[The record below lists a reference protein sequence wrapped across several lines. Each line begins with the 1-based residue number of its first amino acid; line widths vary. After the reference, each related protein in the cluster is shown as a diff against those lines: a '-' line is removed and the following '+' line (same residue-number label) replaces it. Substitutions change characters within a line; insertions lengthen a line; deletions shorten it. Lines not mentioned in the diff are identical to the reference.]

1 MGILRWTKRAGSLWT
16 VLKQAE
22 PQDFTKYSSHFSEL
36 SFMQKVSRVGE
47 LLGDTV
53 LMPVLKLYYILM
65 EPSVPK
71 QSKLYIMGA
80 LGYFILPIDLLPDFI
95 PGLLGFSD
103 DLIVVG
109 IILKQVR
116 KYETPQIHA
125 KAEHL
130 LHKLCPLKKETQP
143 AL

>member
-1 MGILRWTKRAGSLWT
+1 MGILRLTRRAGSLWT

-22 PQDFTKYSSHFSEL
+22 PKDFTKYSSHFSEL
-36 SFMQKVSRVGE
+36 SFMQKVGRVGE
-47 LLGDTV
+47 LLGDTI
-53 LMPVLKLYYILM
+53 LMPVLKLYYILL

-71 QSKLYIMGA
+71 QTKLYIMGA
-80 LGYFILPIDLLPDFI
+80 LGYFILPIDLLPDFL

-109 IILKQVR
+109 IILRQVR
-116 KYETPQIHA
+116 KYETPQIQA

-130 LHKLCPLKKETQP
+130 LRKLCPLKKETQSSI
-143 AL
+143 

>member
-1 MGILRWTKRAGSLWT
+1 MGLLRLTKRVNGVWEL
-16 VLKQAE
+16 LKQAE
-22 PQDFTKYSSHFSEL
+22 PSDFTKYSSHFSEL
-36 SFMQKVSRVGE
+36 SFMQKVGRVGE
-47 LLGDTV
+47 LLGDTI

-71 QSKLYIMGA
+71 RSKLYIMGA

-109 IILKQVR
+109 IILRQVR
-116 KYETPQIHA
+116 KYETPQIQV

-130 LHKLCPLKKETQP
+130 LRKLCPLK
-143 AL
+143 

>member
-1 MGILRWTKRAGSLWT
+1 MGILRLTKRASSLWT

-22 PQDFTKYSSHFSEL
+22 PQDFTKYSSHFNEL
-36 SFMQKVSRVGE
+36 SFMQKVGRVGE

-53 LMPVLKLYYILM
+53 LMPILKLYYILK
-65 EPSVPK
+65 EPGVPK
-71 QSKLYIMGA
+71 QSKLYILGA
-80 LGYFILPIDLLPDFI
+80 LGYFILPIDLLPDFV

-109 IILKQVR
+109 IIIKQVR
-116 KYETPQIHA
+116 KFETPQIHV
-125 KAEHL
+125 KAEQL
-130 LHKLCPLKKETQP
+130 LRKLCPLKKQTQP

>member
-22 PQDFTKYSSHFSEL
+22 PQDFTKYSSHFNEL
-36 SFMQKVSRVGE
+36 SFMQKVGRVGE

-53 LMPVLKLYYILM
+53 LMPILKLYYILM
-65 EPSVPK
+65 EPGVPK
-71 QSKLYIMGA
+71 QSKLYILGA
-80 LGYFILPIDLLPDFI
+80 LGYFILPIDLLPDFV

-116 KYETPQIHA
+116 KFDTPQIQV
-125 KAEHL
+125 KAEQL
-130 LHKLCPLKKETQP
+130 LRKLCPLKKSTQP